1 MRSTEVNSML
11 GGLVLCHATFLG
23 DICVNVGVCSGV
35 LVAFLGGGYVA
46 PYLRF
51 LERGLGNLPDCS
63 FGAT

>member
-35 LVAFLGGGYVA
+35 LVAFQGVA
-46 PYLRF
+46 MSRLTF
-51 LERGLGNLPDCS
+51 DSWKNLPDCS